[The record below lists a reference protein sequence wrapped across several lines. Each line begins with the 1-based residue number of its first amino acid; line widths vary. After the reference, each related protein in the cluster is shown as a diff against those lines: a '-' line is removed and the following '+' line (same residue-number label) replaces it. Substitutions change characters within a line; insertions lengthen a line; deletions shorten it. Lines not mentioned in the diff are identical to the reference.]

1 MSEQNPYQTLG
12 VTTESSFEEIQT
24 ARNRLSQA
32 QGEDRQAVDQI
43 EAAYDAII
51 MDRLKLR
58 QEGKI
63 KVPDGIRFPKPP
75 VTPAPVATGTP
86 SPSLGWLQNYLD
98 TPGQGD
104 ILWPAVVFGVGAG
117 LTLLAQSSEDQILS
131 LVLTF
136 ALVANVYFLVR
147 KEKRFGRSLLISFLG
162 LVLGVGM
169 GSVLVNLGGVPLGN
183 GGLSAPQVVNI
194 VTLILFWLSSS
205 FLR

>member
-1 MSEQNPYQTLG
+1 MSDQNPYQTLG
-12 VTTESSFEEIQT
+12 VTKESSFEEIQT

-32 QGEDRQAVDQI
+32 QGEDRQAVDRI

-63 KVPDGIRFPKPP
+63 KVPDGIRFPKPVVAP
-75 VTPAPVATGTP
+75 TPTP
-86 SPSLGWLQNYLD
+86 PTTTSSSFGWLQDYLD

-104 ILWPAVVFGVGAG
+104 VVWPAVVFGVGVV
-117 LTLLAQSSEDQILS
+117 LTFLAQSTEDQILP

-136 ALVANVYFLVR
+136 ALVANVYFLTR

-162 LVLGVGM
+162 LVLGVGI

-194 VTLILFWLSSS
+194 VTLIFFWLSSS

>member
-24 ARNRLSQA
+24 ARNRLSQE
-32 QGEDRQAVDQI
+32 QGGDRQAVDRI

-75 VTPAPVATGTP
+75 VAPTPVATGTT
-86 SPSLGWLQNYLD
+86 SPSLGWLQDYLD

-104 ILWPAVVFGVGAG
+104 ILWPAVVFGVGVG
-117 LTLLAQSSEDQILS
+117 LVLLAQSAKDPILA

-136 ALVANVYFLVR
+136 ALGANIYFLVR

-162 LVLGVGM
+162 LVLGVGI
-169 GSVLVNLGGVPLGN
+169 GTVLVNLSGVPLGN